1 MEIFVDKQGKQ
12 LILSAD
18 AVERLDS
25 LRLGEIAVGPVKVW
39 LLDRGAT
46 VADELTPAALPA
58 GYDDLILAGRAANDY
73 TDGDL
78 LFSVTEFTEV
88 GSGATLHYEGTLDL
102 RGSDLATALA
112 GRATLP
118 CAIDVTMQSADA
130 SLVER
135 LVMRHPATALQAVY
149 HGTEGPTDAGNPSYP
164 VPSRLIVWRSD
175 LVGFTGG
182 GSTKLDGIVT
192 VGVSAGLV
200 VVLVKTSEGV
210 ESHWRLDAGTT
221 AESEAGGI
229 VRPDDYAGGTNEKI
243 WTRIL

>member
-1 MEIFVDKQGKQ
+1 MDIFVDKQGKQ
-12 LILSAD
+12 IILSAA
-18 AVERLDS
+18 AVARLDN
-25 LRLGEIAVGPVKVW
+25 LRLGEIVVGPVRIW

-46 VADELTPAALPA
+46 AGSALTPAALPA
-58 GYDDLILAGRAANDY
+58 GYTDLILAGRASNDY

-78 LFSVTEFTEV
+78 LFSVTEFTQV

-112 GRATLP
+112 GRATLA
-118 CAIDVTMQSADA
+118 CVVDVTMQSADA

-149 HGTEGPTDAGNPSYP
+149 HGTEGATAAGTPSYP
-164 VPSRLIVWRSD
+164 VPSRLLIWRSD

-182 GSTKLDGIVT
+182 GATKLDGITT
-192 VGVSAGLV
+192 VGVSAGLLV
-200 VVLVKTSEGV
+200 ALVKTSEGV

-221 AESEAGGI
+221 AENEAGGI
-229 VRPDDYAGGTNEKI
+229 VRPDDYAGTTNEKI
-243 WTRIL
+243 WTRIA